1 MNFADRKALKQ
12 KYLECFGIR
21 ATNMV
26 TWQEA
31 VRDLTDQG
39 VSRETLADWAVA
51 AGYSRGYVS
60 SLLSRI
66 FCSLGLRKRGAGG
79 GRKPSPDAL
88 ELLAH
93 ARSRYGYRFLKV
105 LRAAWRAGRTQTAED
120 GPPESLHRDRMSA
133 NVAPQLG
140 RSFKTA
146 TLHSNTRGI
155 RPGREQ
161 RQSSRTVFK
170 GNSSATT
177 ARTTRRKQ
185 L

>member
-60 SLLSRI
+60 S
-66 FCSLGLRKRGAGG
+66 C
-79 GRKPSPDAL
+79 
-88 ELLAH
+88 
-93 ARSRYGYRFLKV
+93 
-105 LRAAWRAGRTQTAED
+105 
-120 GPPESLHRDRMSA
+120 
-133 NVAPQLG
+133 
-140 RSFKTA
+140 
-146 TLHSNTRGI
+146 
-155 RPGREQ
+155 
-161 RQSSRTVFK
+161 
-170 GNSSATT
+170 
-177 ARTTRRKQ
+177 
-185 L
+185 